1 MEQAAGLAPCP
12 SRATGCTL
20 PAARFSGTQQLSR
33 SKNSFPYRQDGKT
46 GSTASPVTRGP
57 HLGELPSQQP
67 GQKEPLTCLCRT
79 EPLAGISARGLLS
92 SEHPRPSLSFEPRGD
107 SSDSASDGPE
117 ARPGREPPGKRPS
130 TLGKLDVH
138 SGLHSHCGNRGPGR
152 SAGRAGRNH
161 GDSQQL
167 LLPSHAVLLGLGR
180 PGGASTAP
188 SFRGSHSGVPPV
200 GSCERVF
207 LRGMT

>member
-1 MEQAAGLAPCP
+1 MAPCP

-46 GSTASPVTRGP
+46 GSTASTVTRGP

-67 GQKEPLTCLCRT
+67 GQKGPLTCLCRT
-79 EPLAGISARGLLS
+79 EPLAGISSRGLLS
-92 SEHPRPSLSFEPRGD
+92 SEHLRPSLSFEPRGD

-138 SGLHSHCGNRGPGR
+138 SGLCSHCRNRVQGAALGGQGGTTATVSSCSYLHTRSR
-152 SAGRAGRNH
+152 SASAA
-161 GDSQQL
+161 QVE
-167 LLPSHAVLLGLGR
+167 LPPR
-180 PGGASTAP
+180 PASGALTAA
-188 SFRGSHSGVPPV
+188 SRLWVAASGSSW
-200 GSCERVF
+200 EE
-207 LRGMT
+207 